1 MFSAFSKTFDLTLQH
16 PITLQGQDDFDLG
29 PVDDFSWAPRL
40 ISNPTKRFHLT
51 GRFYIV
57 EFTDLIASSI
67 SLIEQGG
74 ITALNTQRKHTYIHL
89 GAINNL
95 Q

>member
-1 MFSAFSKTFDLTLQH
+1 MENLKIVEQNDLWVD
-16 PITLQGQDDFDLG
+16 ITRIRVTQC
-29 PVDDFSWAPRL
+29 
-40 ISNPTKRFHLT
+40 N
-51 GRFYIV
+51 V

-67 SLIEQGG
+67 SLIEKWGA
-74 ITALNTQRKHTYIHL
+74 ITALNTQRKQTYLHL

>member
-1 MFSAFSKTFDLTLQH
+1 LVGKF
-16 PITLQGQDDFDLG
+16 P
-29 PVDDFSWAPRL
+29 
-40 ISNPTKRFHLT
+40 
-51 GRFYIV
+51 IV

-67 SLIEQGG
+67 SLIEKWGA
-74 ITALNTQRKHTYIHL
+74 ITALNTQRKQTYLHL